1 MHVSAVEK
9 DPKCYEHVEPEVVGN
24 QRHIVVSD
32 QAGKSNILA
41 MFRDIGLEVDA
52 KDPKVTRL
60 VEQVKELEF
69 AGYAYDGAEAS
80 FELLARRAL
89 HTLPEYFKLNS
100 FRVIDERRWNA
111 RDELVTLSEATIKA
125 LVNGQTF
132 MIVSEGNGR

>member
-1 MHVSAVEK
+1 
-9 DPKCYEHVEPEVVGN
+9 
-24 QRHIVVSD
+24 
-32 QAGKSNILA
+32 
-41 MFRDIGLEVDA
+41 MFRNIGLEVDG

-89 HTLPEYFKLNS
+89 QTVPEYFSLSS

-125 LVNGQTF
+125 NDKWATIYDGW
-132 MIVSEGNGR
+132 